1 MPRKYLRNRFVLFAT
16 ICLLAS
22 GLTDVARAQPLPG
35 YVLSGPMLPLL
46 VQMPEN
52 GWLSVNANF
61 FSDVWTPPELEP
73 LVGAGAPPQ
82 SRIIYAWS
90 GYAWDRNRGDLILYG
105 GGHANYSGNDVYRW
119 RSSTLRWERASLPS
133 EIWYDPVSGYQA
145 IDGVNAAP
153 SAAHTYVNNLF
164 LPIADRFLTWG
175 GSAYDN
181 GGPYLRVSETDPTQT
196 RYVGPYLFDPNRAD
210 GNKVGGTTGSHVMR
224 ESPHPEIVGGRMW
237 ENRDISLHLAG
248 QDQPVR
254 HTNGCAAYVAEGGH
268 DVVYVAGTSAS
279 ITDLD
284 LYRYQL
290 TSLANPALDQIDR
303 VGAFWVGN
311 ADQTTCGYD
320 PVRKLFVRTGTNAF
334 PFSFWDLTT
343 PGPNNLDQ
351 WVQVDATIAGM
362 QSWMASKSIDMLG
375 CALEFDPVR
384 QTFSFWC
391 GADTIWE
398 LHPPPAGNTASGWT
412 VTQRPPSST
421 SAPTADPTGT
431 SILGKWHYAPY
442 YDVFIWLEDINE
454 GNIWVYKPVGWLQ
467 PNPPGNALP
476 TATITS
482 PANGSNVA
490 PGTPLNL
497 TAIASDSDGTIAR
510 VEFYVNGTKVGQV
523 TSPPYIVGLT
533 PIFVGT
539 YTVVAVAVDNV
550 GGMKASVPVGI
561 TVSAQLTTATLQ
573 RGLNTYAGV
582 TDTFLDAYDP
592 DTPYGASSQLLLDAA
607 NYTPLVRF
615 AIFQSEGG
623 PVPNRAVIQ
632 SAKLELYKQFYDD
645 PLRLNALL
653 KPWLEGQAS
662 WTESQMGTAWSASGA
677 AGAGTDYD
685 VAADALVSGDWNPG
699 WIAFDVTPRVQ
710 QWSNALVANY
720 GWRLAQVGTNGNFKE
735 FFSSEYS
742 SNSTLRPKLTIV
754 YAGASKVATSV
765 ALTSSANPSVVGA
778 SVTFSA
784 TVQGS
789 APTGGVNFTDG
800 AAPIPGCS
808 AVAVTGVG
816 NTRTAQCTTSGLSV
830 ATHSIIAVY
839 GGDAGNTGSTGTP
852 LLQTVNSKFA
862 SSVTLVSSANPSIVG
877 ASVTF
882 TATVHG
888 SAPTGS
894 VNFTDGAAP
903 ITGCSAVAVTGVGD
917 TRTAQCTT
925 SSLNAA
931 THSIIAL
938 YGGDIG
944 NNGSTS
950 ATLLQI
956 VNQVGPPPTMT
967 TLVSTPNPSAL
978 GGKVI
983 FTATVTGSLPTGSVA
998 FADSGINITG
1008 CGAAVLNGLGNVR
1021 TAACVTSSLSGG
1033 AHSVVATY
1041 SGNAANAGSSSTPLS
1056 QIVNAITGTNFAL
1069 ASNGGVASASST
1081 YTVTGQS
1088 FTAAAVNNGERAGL
1102 NWGNGGA
1109 WKDDT
1114 ADVFPDWVQIN
1125 FDGPKRIAHVVVYSL
1140 QDNYSTPIEPTDTM
1154 TFSIYGITDFTV
1166 QGWDGSS
1173 WITLGTVAG
1182 NSLVKRTVN
1191 VTEFT
1196 TDRVRIN
1203 ITQALASYSRITEIE
1218 AWGDSAANTN
1228 LPKGSGAR

>member
-1 MPRKYLRNRFVLFAT
+1 MSLVLV
-16 ICLLAS
+16 S
-22 GLTDVARAQPLPG
+22 GLTDVARAQQLPP
-35 YVLSGPMLPLL
+35 YVLSGPLLPLL
-46 VQMPEN
+46 VQLPEN

-61 FSDVWTPPELEP
+61 FSDVWTPQELEP
-73 LVGAGAPPQ
+73 LVGAAVPPQ
-82 SRIIYAWS
+82 SRIIQAWS

-145 IDGVNAAP
+145 IDGVDAAP

-181 GGPYLRVSETDPTQT
+181 GGPYLRVSEADPTQT
-196 RYVGPYLFDPNRAD
+196 RVVGPYLFDPNRAD

-224 ESPHPEIVGGRMW
+224 ESPHPEIVGGQMW

-254 HTNGCAAYVAEGGH
+254 HTNGCAVYAAEGGY
-268 DVVYVAGTSAS
+268 DVVYVAATNAS
-279 ITDLD
+279 STDLD

-290 TSLANPALDQIDR
+290 TSLPNPALDQIDK
-303 VGAFWVGN
+303 VGAYWVGN
-311 ADQTTCGYD
+311 PDQTTCGYD

-343 PGPNNLDQ
+343 PGTNNLDQ
-351 WVQVDATIAGM
+351 SVQVDATIASL
-362 QSWMASKSIDMLG
+362 QSWMASKNIDMLG
-375 CALEFDPVR
+375 CALDFDPTR

-391 GADTIWE
+391 GVDTIWE

-454 GNIWVYKPVGWLQ
+454 GNIWIYKPVGWLQ

-482 PANGSNVA
+482 PANGSSVA

-510 VEFYVNGTKVGQV
+510 VEFYVNGTKVGQA
-523 TSPPYIVGLT
+523 TSPPYVVGLT
-533 PIFVGT
+533 PLFVGA
-539 YTVVAVAVDNV
+539 YTVVAVAVDNI

-561 TVSAQLTTATLQ
+561 TVSAQLTAAILQ

-582 TDTFLDAYDP
+582 MDTHLVAYDP
-592 DTPYGASSQLLLDAA
+592 GTPYGVSSELLLDAA

-632 SAKLELYKQFYDD
+632 SATLELYKQFYDD
-645 PLRLNALL
+645 PLQLNALL
-653 KPWLEGQAS
+653 KPWLEGQAT
-662 WTESQMGTAWSASGA
+662 WNESQTGTAWSASGA

-685 VAADALVSGDWNPG
+685 VAADALVAGDWNPG
-699 WIAFDVTPRVQ
+699 WVTFDVTPRVQ
-710 QWSNALVANY
+710 HWSNALVANY
-720 GWRLAQVGTNGNFKE
+720 GWRLAQAGTNGNFKE

-742 SNSTLRPKLTIV
+742 SNPTLRPKLTIV

-778 SVTFSA
+778 SVTFTA
-784 TVQGS
+784 IVQGS

-800 AAPIPGCS
+800 GAPMAGCS
-808 AVAVTGVG
+808 AVAL
-816 NTRTAQCTTSGLSV
+816 A
-830 ATHSIIAVY
+830 
-839 GGDAGNTGSTGTP
+839 
-852 LLQTVNSKFA
+852 
-862 SSVTLVSSANPSIVG
+862 
-877 ASVTF
+877 
-882 TATVHG
+882 
-888 SAPTGS
+888 
-894 VNFTDGAAP
+894 
-903 ITGCSAVAVTGVGD
+903 GVGD

-931 THSIIAL
+931 THSITAL
-938 YGGDIG
+938 YGGDAS
-944 NNGSTS
+944 NNGSNS
-950 ATLLQI
+950 APLLQI
-956 VNQVGPPPTMT
+956 VNPAGPPPTTT
-967 TLVSTPNPSAL
+967 TLVSTPNPSML
-978 GGKVI
+978 GGKVS

-998 FADSGINITG
+998 FADSGIVIAG
-1008 CGAAVLNGLGNVR
+1008 CSAAVLNGLGNVR

-1033 AHSVVATY
+1033 VHSVVATY
-1041 SGNAANAGSSSTPLS
+1041 SGNATNAVSSSTPLS
-1056 QIVNAITGTNFAL
+1056 QIVNATTGTNFAL

-1081 YTVTGQS
+1081 FTFTGQS
-1088 FTAAAVNNGERAGL
+1088 FTAAAVNNGDRAGL
-1102 NWGNGGA
+1102 NWGYGGV

-1114 ADVFPDWVQIN
+1114 GDDFPDWVQIV
-1125 FDGPKRIAHVVVYSL
+1125 FDGPKRIDHVVVYSV
-1140 QDNYSTPIEPTDTM
+1140 QDNYTNPIEPTDTM
-1154 TFSIYGITDFTV
+1154 TFSSYGITDFTV

-1173 WITLGTVAG
+1173 WVTLGTVVG

-1191 VTEFT
+1191 VAEFI
-1196 TDRVRIN
+1196 TDRVRVN
-1203 ITQALASYSRITEIE
+1203 VTQALASYSRITEIE
-1218 AWGDSAANTN
+1218 AWGDSAADTN